1 MSLLSYSRCRI
12 DFISNDGQG
21 RTRNYSDRSLIEL
34 RQHDFNDYSLRAV
47 DVENNR
53 TV

>member
-1 MSLLSYSRCRI
+1 MSVISYSRCHI
-12 DFISNDGQG
+12 EFISNDGRG

-34 RQHDFNDYSLRAV
+34 RQYDFNDYSLRAV
-47 DVENNR
+47 DVENNG